1 LEKETKQQ
9 KYLGYVLFSLS
20 LGIFGLGIC
29 WLVLHSFVDRMIVYP
44 FMAMFGLVYGQYKKI
59 LA

>member
-1 LEKETKQQ
+1 MWIGWIALRKSFLEKETKQQ

-29 WLVLHSFVDRMIVYP
+29 
-44 FMAMFGLVYGQYKKI
+44 
-59 LA
+59 